1 MTTPMPAM
9 LSLRYA
15 VAIVAMAN
23 LSYFFIEFGVAER
36 IGSVSLF
43 ADSVDF
49 LEDTAV
55 NFLIFVALGWSV
67 RKRILVGMFM
77 AVLLLVPTAAL
88 LWTAWQ
94 KFNAPMPPDPAL
106 LSLTGAGAMIVNIG
120 CALLLA
126 RFRHHN
132 GSLTKAAFLSA
143 RNDAIANVAI
153 IAAGVVTVFWS
164 SGWPDLIVGIG
175 IAIMNIDAALE
186 VWEAARKER
195 AVAEA

>member
-67 RKRILVGMFM
+67 RKRILVGRFM
-77 AVLLLVPTAAL
+77 AALLLVPTAAL

>member
-1 MTTPMPAM
+1 MFASS
-9 LSLRYA
+9 SLRQT
-15 VAIVAMAN
+15 VAMVALAN
-23 LSYFFIEFGVAER
+23 LLYFFVEVGVAER
-36 IGSVSLF
+36 IGSVALF
-43 ADSVDF
+43 ADSIDF

-55 NFLIFVALGWSV
+55 NFLIIVALGWSV
-67 RKRILVGMFM
+67 RKRTLVGMFM

-94 KFNAPMPPDPAL
+94 KFHAPLPPDPAL

-126 RFRHHN
+126 RFRHHS

-153 IAAGVVTVFWS
+153 IAAGAVTLFWP
-164 SGWPDLIVGIG
+164 SGWPDLLVGIG
-175 IAIMNIDAALE
+175 IAIMNIDAAIE
-186 VWEAARKER
+186 VWEAAHEER
-195 AVAEA
+195 MGAEA